1 MRIAAIDVGTNTVLL
16 VVADVEGGRLH
27 VVADEE
33 RFARLGQGVDAAGRL
48 APEAMD
54 RVVDRLAACRA
65 TAERH
70 GAERVVIGAT
80 SASRDAA
87 NVGELIARVKEK
99 MGLDYRVIAGE
110 TEAALS
116 FRGALAL
123 LPDVEG
129 EAAVVDVGGGS
140 TEVIAGTRGAAPR
153 FRVSLDVGSV
163 RVTERFFSQWPLSP
177 AAVEEATAC
186 VAEALTRV
194 PDDVAAVRPLV
205 AVAGTAKVAA
215 ALVRQ
220 GAGGEGGPVVSAPMS
235 LDADTIRAWRD
246 RLLSLTPAE
255 TMALDPALMHGR
267 ADVAA
272 GGLLVLAAVL
282 DRFGA
287 DALRFSPGGL
297 RHGLALAAADGAL

>member
-1 MRIAAIDVGTNTVLL
+1 MRVAAIDVGTNTVLL
-16 VVADVEGGRLH
+16 VVADVADGRLY

-33 RFARLGQGVDAAGRL
+33 RFARLGQGVDGAGRL

-65 TAERH
+65 TAERL

-87 NVGELIARVKEK
+87 NVGSLVARVRDEV
-99 MGLDYRVIAGE
+99 GLDYRVIAGE

-123 LPDVEG
+123 MPDLPDG
-129 EAAVVDVGGGS
+129 EEASVVDIGGGS
-140 TEVIAGTRGAAPR
+140 TEVVAGRKGAAPD
-153 FRVSLDVGSV
+153 FRVSLDMGSV
-163 RVTERFFSQWPLSP
+163 RVSERFV
-177 AAVEEATAC
+177 AARPPSAAQVEAAAAF
-186 VAEALTRV
+186 VADALARV
-194 PDDVAAVRPLV
+194 PDRVAAVRPLV

-215 ALVRQ
+215 RLA
-220 GAGGEGGPVVSAPMS
+220 GAT
-235 LDADTIRAWRD
+235 DTLQAVDVRAWRD
-246 RLLSLTPAE
+246 RLLALTPDE
-255 TMALDPALMHGR
+255 TLALDPALMAGR

-272 GGLLVLAAVL
+272 AGLLVLAAVL

-287 DALRFSPGGL
+287 DRLRFSPAGL
-297 RHGLALAAADGAL
+297 RHGLALAAAEGAF

>member
-1 MRIAAIDVGTNTVLL
+1 MRVAAIDVGTNTVLL
-16 VVADVEGGRLH
+16 VVADVEGGRLR

-80 SASRDAA
+80 SASRDAS
-87 NVGELIARVKEK
+87 NVGDLIARVREEV
-99 MGLDYRVIAGE
+99 GLDYRVIAGE

-129 EAAVVDVGGGS
+129 EAAIVDVGGGS
-140 TEVIAGTRGAAPR
+140 TEIVAGTRGLPPR

-163 RVTERFFSQWPLSP
+163 RVTERFFGPWPLTP
-177 AAVEEATAC
+177 AAVSEASAF
-186 VAEALTRV
+186 VVGALARV
-194 PDDVAAVRPLV
+194 PDGVAAVRPLV

-215 ALVRQ
+215 ALIRRDE
-220 GAGGEGGPVVSAPMS
+220 GGEGGPVVLDPLA
-235 LDADTIRAWRD
+235 LDADAIRAWRD
-246 RLLSLTPAE
+246 RLLTLTPAE

-287 DALRFSPGGL
+287 PVLRFSPGGL
-297 RHGLALAAADGAL
+297 RHGLALAAAEGAL